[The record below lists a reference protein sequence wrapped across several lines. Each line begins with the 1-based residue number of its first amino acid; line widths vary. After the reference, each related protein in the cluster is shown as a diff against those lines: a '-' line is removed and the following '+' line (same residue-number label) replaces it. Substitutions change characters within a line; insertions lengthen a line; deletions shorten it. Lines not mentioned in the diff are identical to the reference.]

1 MMTTALVV
9 MEGIFM
15 AFWLLFICV
24 VGIANGPVGL
34 VVFYEKD
41 VQDRVIELGLTT
53 KERIKKTSILTS
65 LAMFIPALFLVPAV
79 VRFVNGVDGFLD
91 GFIQMIVI
99 YMIMNLFD
107 RLFIDLYW
115 VGHTKAWDIPGT
127 EDLKPYIPVSV
138 AVRKWVGAIVGYTAL
153 AAAASGVLCLIN

>member
-1 MMTTALVV
+1 MTIALVL

-53 KERIKKTSILTS
+53 KERIKKTSIITS
-65 LAMFIPALFLVPAV
+65 LAMFIPALFFVPAV
-79 VRFVNGVDGFLD
+79 VCFVNGVDGFWD

-107 RLFIDLYW
+107 RLFIDWYW

-127 EDLKPYIPVSV
+127 EDLKPYIAVSV
-138 AVRKWVGAIVGYTAL
+138 AARKWIGAIVGYTAF
-153 AAAASGVLCLIN
+153 AAAASCVLCLIN